1 MIQDMHREKHVR
13 AGRYLKD
20 VVYAANDGIVTT
32 FAVVAATVGGSL
44 SPLTILIV
52 GIANLFA
59 DGFSMAS
66 GDYLG
71 SKSEA
76 DFYAKEEVA
85 ERLRI
90 RQQPDTERAE
100 VRDILAKRG
109 YAGAD
114 LEEMTRLATAHEDM
128 WVDFIMHEK
137 LDMASPGDESPI
149 ESAAFTFGSFIIAG
163 SIPLLP
169 YILMGIGAPF
179 GIAIAGT
186 AGALFLIGALRSFF
200 SQSSWI
206 FCGFEML
213 VIGGSAAAL
222 SYGIGATLAALVG

>member
-1 MIQDMHREKHVR
+1 MSQGNIQEKHIR

-20 VVYAANDGIVTT
+20 VIYAANDGIVTT

-66 GDYLG
+66 GDYLR
-71 SKSEA
+71 SKSE
-76 DFYAKEEVA
+76 DEFYAKEEAVQ
-85 ERLRI
+85 RRRI
-90 RQQPDTERAE
+90 REQPDKERAE
-100 VRDILAKRG
+100 VRDILAARG

-128 WVDFIMHEK
+128 WADFIMHEK
-137 LDMASPGDESPI
+137 LGMASPGGESPV
-149 ESAAFTFGSFIIAG
+149 ESATFTFGSFVIAG

-169 YILMGIGAPF
+169 YIVMGTGAPF
-179 GIAIAGT
+179 SIAVAGT

-206 FCGFEML
+206 FCGCEML
-213 VIGGSAAAL
+213 VIGGSAAVL
-222 SYGIGATLAALVG
+222 SYGIGAALAALVG